1 MEETTMV
8 ESPLYNVEKKEDGF
22 EIRAYAAYIL
32 AQVEVESD
40 FDGALR
46 NGFEILAHYIFGGN
60 RKKEAISMTAP
71 VSEEKVSGSEE
82 IPMMAP
88 VTSEK
93 ISMTAPVTEERTK
106 EGVYRVSSPCH
117 RNLRSR
123 RSQSRKIR
131 GSRLRSSRAGE
142 PPRHDSQAA
151 CTISSQLRG
160 PRNLEL
166 GSQGTALCQN
176 QILSSR
182 CTTRRSYLASL
193 EETRLLWIFE
203 SVTTPYEQLPG
214 RKPCSFS
221 LNVALSHSR
230 IGGA

>member
-106 EGVYRVSSPCH
+106 EGVYRVSFAMPSKFTLETLPEPQDP
-117 RNLRSR
+117 RITFKVVESR
-123 RSQSRKIR
+123 RTAATRFSGRVHDKLATQKTEELRAWLSRNGIVPKSNFI
-131 GSRLRSSRAGE
+131 
-142 PPRHDSQAA
+142 
-151 CTISSQLRG
+151 
-160 PRNLEL
+160 
-166 GSQGTALCQN
+166 
-176 QILSSR
+176 
-182 CTTRRSYLASL
+182 
-193 EETRLLWIFE
+193 
-203 SVTTPYEQLPG
+203 
-214 RKPCSFS
+214 
-221 LNVALSHSR
+221 VALYNPPFIPGIFR
-230 IGGA
+230 RNEIIVDI